1 MDAEKKPYAL
11 GFNGHA
17 RSCDCDKCAAS
28 RAEVVSERWEENG
41 KFATPKTLDSTVFVN
56 SHFRR
61 SPNHLKNFPETRKM
75 MRNLLKLI
83 KAKT

>member
-61 SPNHLKNFPETRKM
+61 SPNHLKNFPETRKL

-83 KAKT
+83 KAR

>member
-1 MDAEKKPYAL
+1 MDKPYAH

-17 RSCDCDKCAAS
+17 RCCDCGKCAAS
-28 RAEVVSERWEENG
+28 RAEAVASRWEENG
-41 KFATPKTLDSTVFVN
+41 KFAMPKTLDSTVFVN

-61 SPNHLKNFPETRKM
+61 APNHLKNFPATRKL

-83 KAKT
+83 KTKT

>member
-1 MDAEKKPYAL
+1 MDKPYAH

-17 RSCDCDKCAAS
+17 RCCDCEKCAAS
-28 RAEVVSERWEENG
+28 RAEAVASRWEENG

-61 SPNHLKNFPETRKM
+61 APNHLKNFPATRKL

-83 KAKT
+83 KTKT